1 MPPEL
6 VSTLETLEEV
16 VRGTCAAPVAARP
29 EPRPLIFCVDSNS
42 AVASRVAY
50 VVRFSCAVFG
60 GQVVVRQ
67 LQQQEPPVPRPLSTH
82 RSFLDRGRLSLTVA
96 VTGLLGNVILAV
108 LTETN
113 PRAHG

>member
-1 MPPEL
+1 M
-6 VSTLETLEEV
+6 
-16 VRGTCAAPVAARP
+16 
-29 EPRPLIFCVDSNS
+29 PRPS
-42 AVASRVAY
+42 
-50 VVRFSCAVFG
+50 
-60 GQVVVRQ
+60 
-67 LQQQEPPVPRPLSTH
+67 STH